1 MRGLMWFRSDL
12 RANDNT
18 ALFNASRHCRDG
30 LLGVFFIPTQTWAS
44 YHMAPSKVDL
54 ILRQLKTLKAQLE
67 TANIP
72 LWVIT
77 VDNYAECITQLKKI
91 CADHDISALYYN
103 REYELNE
110 LMRDE
115 KVDRTLREAG
125 VSTHPF
131 DDLLIAP
138 PGKILTP
145 KAKPYSVFTPFK
157 KAWLAWMPRHGNL
170 QPLGMPEL
178 QVDHFAIS
186 SDIPRVVPGFESS
199 IDSSLWPAGAD
210 KAQERLEAFVKSH
223 LLNYAKTRDY
233 PILDAT
239 SKLSPYL
246 NIGALSVR
254 LCLSMAVSASHIKSS
269 EDVDAWVSELI
280 WREFYKH
287 VSFHFPR
294 VCKGLPFHEVY
305 DNMTWEHR
313 PEWID
318 AFKRGET
325 GFPLVDAGIRQM
337 LQTGFMHNRVRMVS
351 SMFFSKVMYQDW
363 HIGENFFMEHLVDGD
378 FSANNGGWQWCASTG
393 TDAAP
398 YFRMFNPIRQSET
411 FDAEG
416 EYIKQ
421 YIPELRDFTP
431 AEIHEP
437 YVHNPLKA
445 AASGYPRPILDF
457 SAQRKI
463 TMASYKEIAAG

>member
-30 LLGVFFIPTQTWAS
+30 VLGVFFIPTQTWAS

-54 ILRQLKTLKAQLE
+54 ILRQLRTLKAQLQ

-72 LWVIT
+72 LRVIT
-77 VDNYAECITQLKKI
+77 VDNYKACTTELKKI
-91 CADHDISALYYN
+91 CAEHEITALYYN
-103 REYELNE
+103 REYEVNE
-110 LMRDE
+110 LIRDE
-115 KVDRTLREAG
+115 NTSTALLAAG
-125 VSTHPF
+125 VKTHAF

-170 QPLGMPEL
+170 QALAMPEL
-178 QVDHFAIS
+178 QVENFAIS
-186 SDIPRVVPGFESS
+186 SDIPAFVPGFESTV
-199 IDSSLWPAGAD
+199 DPNLWPAGTEH
-210 KAQERLEAFVKSH
+210 AQERLEFFVKNH
-223 LLNYAKTRDY
+223 LFDYGKSRDY
-233 PILDAT
+233 PIQDAT

-246 NIGALSVR
+246 NIGAISAR
-254 LCLSMAVSASHIKSS
+254 QCLSLAISASHVKSS
-269 EDVDAWVSELI
+269 DDVDAWVSELI

-294 VCKGLPFHEVY
+294 VCKGLTFHEVY
-305 DNMTWEHR
+305 DKMTWDHR
-313 PEWID
+313 PEWIA

-325 GFPLVDAGIRQM
+325 GFPFVDAGIRQM
-337 LQTGFMHNRVRMVS
+337 LQTGFMHNRLRMVT

-363 HIGENFFMEHLVDGD
+363 RIGENFFMEHLVDGD

-411 FDAEG
+411 FDAKG
-416 EYIKQ
+416 EFIKK
-421 YIPELRDFTP
+421 YIPELSDFAP
-431 AEIHEP
+431 EEIHEP
-437 YVHNPLKA
+437 YIHNPIKA

-457 SAQRKI
+457 AVQRKI
-463 TMASYKEIAAG
+463 TMASYKELVAG

>member
-91 CADHDISALYYN
+91 CADHDISAVYYN

-145 KAKPYSVFTPFK
+145 KAKPYSVYSPRLK
-157 KAWLAWMPRHGNL
+157 K
-170 QPLGMPEL
+170 
-178 QVDHFAIS
+178 
-186 SDIPRVVPGFESS
+186 PGSPGCPVMV
-199 IDSSLWPAGAD
+199 IYNPWPC
-210 KAQERLEAFVKSH
+210 Q
-223 LLNYAKTRDY
+223 NYK
-233 PILDAT
+233 
-239 SKLSPYL
+239 
-246 NIGALSVR
+246 
-254 LCLSMAVSASHIKSS
+254 
-269 EDVDAWVSELI
+269 
-280 WREFYKH
+280 
-287 VSFHFPR
+287 
-294 VCKGLPFHEVY
+294 
-305 DNMTWEHR
+305 
-313 PEWID
+313 
-318 AFKRGET
+318 
-325 GFPLVDAGIRQM
+325 
-337 LQTGFMHNRVRMVS
+337 
-351 SMFFSKVMYQDW
+351 
-363 HIGENFFMEHLVDGD
+363 
-378 FSANNGGWQWCASTG
+378 
-393 TDAAP
+393 
-398 YFRMFNPIRQSET
+398 
-411 FDAEG
+411 
-416 EYIKQ
+416 
-421 YIPELRDFTP
+421 
-431 AEIHEP
+431 
-437 YVHNPLKA
+437 
-445 AASGYPRPILDF
+445 
-457 SAQRKI
+457 
-463 TMASYKEIAAG
+463 